1 MDDTKKRQFIK
12 FKKNKMKNL
21 KVSVVTV
28 MLFAISFAS
37 AQQKSNMDHSK
48 MKMNNGK
55 MMSMKSDAKAE
66 AILGDYFSLKDALVG
81 DDSKKAAIAGSKL
94 AISLKAFSASKY
106 SAADKKELADI
117 VDDATEHAEHISKSP
132 IDHQREHFKT
142 LSKDISDLVAI
153 TGTKIKLYEQFCPM
167 YQKGSTWL
175 SKSNEVRNPFYGSK
189 MLTCGK
195 VQRTIQ

>member
-21 KVSVVTV
+21 KVGVVTV
-28 MLFAISFAS
+28 MLLAISFAN

-81 DDSKKAAIAGSKL
+81 DDSKKAATAGSKL

>member
-21 KVSVVTV
+21 KVGVVTV
-28 MLFAISFAS
+28 MLLAISFAN

>member
-1 MDDTKKRQFIK
+1 
-12 FKKNKMKNL
+12 MKNL

-28 MLFAISFAS
+28 MLFAISFAN
-37 AQQKSNMDHSK
+37 AQQKSNMDHGK

>member
-28 MLFAISFAS
+28 MLFAISFAN

>member
-21 KVSVVTV
+21 KVGVVTV
-28 MLFAISFAS
+28 MLLAISFAN

-81 DDSKKAAIAGSKL
+81 DDSKKVAIAGSKL

>member
-1 MDDTKKRQFIK
+1 
-12 FKKNKMKNL
+12 MKNL

-28 MLFAISFAS
+28 MLFAISFAN

-81 DDSKKAAIAGSKL
+81 DDSKKAATAGSKL

-117 VDDATEHAEHISKSP
+117 IDDATEHAEHISKSP

>member
-28 MLFAISFAS
+28 MLFAISFAN

-81 DDSKKAAIAGSKL
+81 DDSKKVAIAGSKL

>member
-28 MLFAISFAS
+28 MLLAISFAN

>member
-28 MLFAISFAS
+28 MLFAISFAN

-81 DDSKKAAIAGSKL
+81 DDSKKVAIAGSKL

-153 TGTKIKLYEQFCPM
+153 TGTKVKLYEQFCPM

-175 SKSNEVRNPFYGSK
+175 SKSNDVKNPFYGSK

>member
-1 MDDTKKRQFIK
+1 
-12 FKKNKMKNL
+12 MKNL

-28 MLFAISFAS
+28 MLLAISFAN

-94 AISLKAFSASKY
+94 ASSLKAFSASKY

>member
-81 DDSKKAAIAGSKL
+81 DDSKKAATAGSKL
-94 AISLKAFSASKY
+94 AVSLKAFSASKY

>member
-28 MLFAISFAS
+28 MLFAISFAN

-81 DDSKKAAIAGSKL
+81 DDSKKAATAGSKL

>member
-1 MDDTKKRQFIK
+1 
-12 FKKNKMKNL
+12 MKNL
-21 KVSVVTV
+21 KVSIATV
-28 MLFAISFAS
+28 MLFAISFAN
-37 AQQKSNMDHSK
+37 AQQKSKMDMKMDHSK
-48 MKMNNGK
+48 MDMKMSNGK

-66 AILGDYFSLKDALVG
+66 AILGDYFNLKDALVG
-81 DDSKKAAIAGSKL
+81 DDSKKAGTAGAKL
-94 AISLKAFSASKY
+94 AVSLKSFSASKY
-106 SAADKKELADI
+106 SAVDKKELADI
-117 VDDATEHAEHISKSP
+117 IDDATEHAEHISKSP
-132 IDHQREHFKT
+132 IDHQRDHFKT

>member
-28 MLFAISFAS
+28 MLLAISFAN

-81 DDSKKAAIAGSKL
+81 DDSKKVAIAGSKL